1 MGINRDS
8 IRVLHVDDEP
18 EFAELVATYLQ
29 REDERFEIESATT
42 ASDGLDR
49 LNNTEFDCIISDH
62 DMPGQNGIEFLE
74 SVRDDYPD
82 LPFILFTGKGSEEVA
97 SEAISAGVTDYL
109 EKGTGTDQYMVLTNR
124 VRNAVEQFRSHRA
137 LDERNQEL
145 RRYKQMIN
153 SMHEAACIYDSEG
166 RFELVNEYLA
176 EWYDT
181 TREELEGDRSMLIP
195 QLREQATGDPYQEL
209 LAGERGEIRGEI
221 EGEFPGHGYAV
232 LEYRL
237 TPLRVDGA
245 IEGVV
250 SIARDITDRRERQA
264 ELERKDRA
272 MDAAPVG
279 ITISDFSQDDN
290 PLIYINDC
298 FTEVTGYTDEEALG
312 RNCRFLQGA
321 NTNPE
326 PVARMREAIDNTD
339 PVTVELRNYRR
350 DGTEF
355 WNRVSIAP
363 VYDDGEVSN
372 WVGFQQDVTEYKER
386 EQELKQYEAI
396 IETIDDGVY
405 VVDENSR
412 FVMVNEAYAEMFGYD
427 REELLGAHVS
437 LIADED
443 VSERAQRLE
452 TNMRRDSVDRPMI
465 EAELPTAGGD
475 RLPLEANFTLLS
487 GRDEEYRVGV
497 VRDISERKARE
508 QELQRQ
514 NERLEEFASVV
525 SHDLRNPLR
534 VAEGNLEL
542 ARDECDSEYLDT
554 VTQAHDRMGTL
565 IEDLL
570 TLARE
575 GDRVSDTE
583 PVDLAEL
590 SENCW
595 RNVETA
601 EATMRTPTDRRIRA
615 DRSRLA
621 QLLENLIRNAVEHG
635 GDDVTVTIG
644 ELSDGFFIE
653 DDGSGIPEAE
663 RDEVFDAGYSTAEE
677 GTGFG
682 LRIVKQVTDAH
693 GWEIRVTE
701 GADGG
706 ARFEITEV
714 DFAE

>member
-1 MGINRDS
+1 MSIDRDT
-8 IRVLHVDDEP
+8 IHILHVDDEP
-18 EFAELVATYLQ
+18 EFAELVASYLQ

-42 ASDGLDR
+42 ASDGRNR
-49 LNNTEFDCIISDH
+49 LNNAEFDCIVSDH
-62 DMPGQNGIEFLE
+62 DMPGQTGIEFLE

-109 EKGTGTDQYMVLTNR
+109 QKGSETDQYTVLTNR
-124 VRNAVEQFRSHRA
+124 IKNAVERFRSNQA

-145 RRYKQMIN
+145 RRYKQMID
-153 SMHEAACIYDSEG
+153 SMNEAACIYDSEG

-176 EWYDT
+176 EWYNT
-181 TREELEGDRSMLIP
+181 TPEELEGDQSALIP

-209 LAGERGEIRGEI
+209 LAGERGEIRGEV
-221 EGEFPGHGYAV
+221 ESDFPAHGYAV

-245 IEGVV
+245 VEGVV
-250 SIARDITDRRERQA
+250 SIARDITDRREQQA

-279 ITISDFSQDDN
+279 ITISDFCQDDN
-290 PLIYINDC
+290 PLIYTNGH

-312 RNCRFLQGA
+312 RDCRFLQGK

-326 PVARMREAIDNTD
+326 PVARMREAIDNAE
-339 PVTVELRNYRR
+339 PVTVELRNYRQ

-363 VYDDGEVSN
+363 VYDDDEMRN
-372 WVGFQQDVTEYKER
+372 WVGFQQDVTEYKKR
-386 EQELKQYEAI
+386 EQELKQYETI
-396 IETIDDGVY
+396 IETIEDGVY
-405 VVDENSR
+405 VVNEEDR

-427 REELLGAHVS
+427 REELLGRHVS
-437 LIADED
+437 LIGGED
-443 VSERAQRLE
+443 VAERAQQLE
-452 TNMRRDSVDRPMI
+452 SKMRRDSVDTPMI

-475 RLPLEANFTLLS
+475 QLPLEAKFTLLS
-487 GRDEEYRVGV
+487 ISDDEYRVGV

-508 QELQRQ
+508 QDLQRQ

-525 SHDLRNPLR
+525 SHDLRSPLQ

-542 ARDECDSEYLDT
+542 ARDECDSEYLDA
-554 VTQAHDRMGTL
+554 VTEAHDRMETL
-565 IEDLL
+565 IQDLL

-575 GDRVSDTE
+575 GDQVSDPE
-583 PVDLAEL
+583 PIDLAEL

-601 EATMRTPTDRRIRA
+601 DATLRTPIDRKVWA

-621 QLLENLIRNAVEHG
+621 QLLENLIRNGVEHG
-635 GDDVTVTIG
+635 GEDVVITVG
-644 ELSDGFFIE
+644 ELSDGFLIE
-653 DDGSGIPEAE
+653 DDGSGISKAK
-663 RDEVFDAGYSTAEE
+663 RDEVFDAGYSTAED

-682 LRIVKQVTDAH
+682 LRIVKQVADAH
-693 GWEIRVTE
+693 GWEIGLT
-701 GADGG
+701 DGTDSG
-706 ARFEITEV
+706 ARFEITSIE
-714 DFAE
+714 FAE